1 MLFVFY
7 TARIQLDRAILVGE
21 HPFMQKSIEMTK
33 MLTEIGS
40 HSLFHEYLNVLG
52 IANPALANVE
62 QLWEHK
68 QQERLIAKIQ
78 NDKQSKARHFIDA
91 RATSVN

>member
-1 MLFVFY
+1 
-7 TARIQLDRAILVGE
+7 
-21 HPFMQKSIEMTK
+21 MTK

-52 IANPALANVE
+52 IANPALAKVE

-68 QQERLIAKIQ
+68 RV
-78 NDKQSKARHFIDA
+78 
-91 RATSVN
+91 TSSTPAPSRSTDTE